1 MSGQSSTP
9 TPNSM
14 PGAEIA
20 PPASAPAAD
29 IPSGQP
35 STVQPP
41 AAEQQSDNRPPWE
54 KSGEPFDAQRAW
66 NLTQNLRQ
74 ELADYKAQAQPILEE
89 HERLRRASQT
99 ELDRAN
105 EDIGTLTTERDTWRT
120 RALRADA
127 KELAARFIDTDAA
140 LALIGDLSV
149 FTGPD
154 GLDKAQ
160 LTARLD
166 QLAAEKPHLV
176 VAAPQPPGFT
186 PNRAQ
191 SQAGTGGG
199 PSLDE
204 QIFAAEKRG
213 DHLTAIALKRHKF
226 S

>member
-1 MSGQSSTP
+1 
-9 TPNSM
+9 M
-14 PGAEIA
+14 PGAVNM
-20 PPASAPAAD
+20 PPFIEPAVTTQQAVD
-29 IPSGQP
+29 IPDDQRLSEVASVAEKQP
-35 STVQPP
+35 
-41 AAEQQSDNRPPWE
+41 DNRPPWE
-54 KSGEPFDAQRAW
+54 KSGEPFDPQRAW

-74 ELADYKAQAQPILEE
+74 ELAAYKAQAQPILDE

-105 EDIGTLTTERDTWRT
+105 EDIGALTTERDTWRA

-140 LALIGDLSV
+140 LALIGDLSA

-160 LTARLD
+160 LIARLD

-176 VAAPQPPGFT
+176 AAAPKPPGFT

-199 PSLDE
+199 PLLDE
-204 QIFAAEKRG
+204 LIAAAEKSG
-213 DHLTAIALKRHKF
+213 DFAASIALKQQRYHQNQNR